1 MGRPASV
8 LFLLMVWV
16 LSISK
21 IGFGQFETLT
31 KWIPDNANSLVLIQV
46 DEICQSP
53 VAIEKNWPEKYESV
67 CEAGIEFLPT
77 GMRRFVV
84 ASHIDYQFMEPLWT
98 IAAYEK
104 SGGELR
110 IDKVADL
117 TGGMVDY
124 LAGYDAVALREDVFL
139 VKIAPTMA
147 ASMSPANRQATI
159 RWLQRRKAGGANLSS
174 YLTQSAAYANNKAD
188 IIVAFDL
195 EDVLSKNQ
203 MQSWLDDANVVG
215 KEKKQEALDALMSLR
230 GITLGI
236 TVQNEMNAAVK
247 VDFATDPE
255 PLKENGKELLLHFLG
270 MNGLMIDDFNDF
282 KLEKYEKQLRF
293 VGKMSP
299 EGLRKIGLLINHP
312 VKNAIGFGG
321 SESRSDTSVVVRS
334 QQYFRSIE
342 AVVLEFERKT
352 NVDSLGLYAKWFD
365 RHARDIDEMSVVNVD
380 SEMVKFGQSASDSFR
395 QIATE
400 LRAADLNSTEGKATY
415 SNYGYRC
422 GRYGC
427 YYYGNAVRELEV
439 ARGLKKARD
448 ILAEISKEAGQVRK
462 AMSQKYGIDF

>member
-1 MGRPASV
+1 MVRQRWMN
-8 LFLLMVWV
+8 FLLI
-16 LSISK
+16 LFCASINRVAVA
-21 IGFGQFETLT
+21 QFDPLT
-31 KWIPDNANSLVLIQV
+31 KWIPDNANSLVMIQV
-46 DEICQSP
+46 DDICRSP
-53 VAIEKNWPEKYESV
+53 VAIEKNWPDKYESV

-84 ASHIDYQFMEPLWT
+84 ASHIDFQFMEPIWT

-104 SGGELR
+104 TGGELR
-110 IDKVADL
+110 IDKVAEL
-117 TGGMVDY
+117 TGGMVDF

-139 VKIAPTMA
+139 VKIAPNIA

-159 RWLQRRKAGGANLSS
+159 RWLQRRKAGDANLSP
-174 YLTQSAAYANNKAD
+174 YLKQAAAYANNKAD
-188 IIVAFDL
+188 IIVSFDL

-203 MQSWLDDANVVG
+203 MQTWLDDANVVD
-215 KEKKQEALDALMSLR
+215 KAKRQEVLEALMSLH
-230 GITLGI
+230 GVTLGV
-236 TVQNEMNAAVK
+236 TVQDQMNAAVK
-247 VDFATDPE
+247 VDFANDPSA
-255 PLKENGKELLLHFLG
+255 LQENGKELLLHFLG
-270 MNGLMIDDFNDF
+270 MNGLMIDDFKDF

-293 VGKMSP
+293 VGQMSP

-321 SESRSDTSVVVRS
+321 SESRSDSSVVVRS

-352 NVDSLGLYAKWFD
+352 NVESLTLYSKWFD

-380 SEMVKFGQSASDSFR
+380 PDMVKFGQFASDSFR
-395 QIATE
+395 DIATA
-400 LRAADLNSTEGKATY
+400 LRTADLNSTEGKANY
-415 SNYGYRC
+415 ANYGYRC

-427 YYYGNAVRELEV
+427 YYGYPVRELEI
-439 ARGLKKARD
+439 ARGLKTARD

-462 AMSQKYGIDF
+462 AMSQKYGINF